1 MLRTGFFRAFIRR
14 AAWIFLLSCGLSC
27 LGGGQVLAREF
38 SGAYLLQM
46 CASAE
51 SGTELVP
58 GGHIACQSYIAGVI
72 DYHVLLRSLGTAP
85 SIDFCIPD
93 SVTLDLIQKVVALYL
108 MRNRQHAEFVAAPAV
123 SLALYQSWPCKA
135 AKSRKKK

>member
-1 MLRTGFFRAFIRR
+1 M
-14 AAWIFLLSCGLSC
+14 
-27 LGGGQVLAREF
+27 GGGQARAREF

-51 SGTELVP
+51 SGAELVP

-93 SVTLDLIQKVVALYL
+93 SVNLDLIQKVVALYL

-123 SLALYQSWPCKA
+123 SLALYQSWPCKT
-135 AKSRKKK
+135 KSGKKK